1 MNMNLNLDI
10 FKQRFRSGLIYSLI
24 EGLEAGYTLTFESD
38 IPLLDCKLELEN
50 LNMPDIKLSEGRGKS
65 GIWQLSVKKEAA
77 SHKAGGCCGICG
89 TLPEKSS
96 NVG

>member
-1 MNMNLNLDI
+1 MSMSLNLKI

-24 EGLEAGYTLTFESD
+24 EGLEAGHTLTFESD

-50 LNMPDIKLSEGRGKS
+50 LNLSDVKLSESRSDS
-65 GIWQLSVKKEAA
+65 GTWQLSVKKEAVN
-77 SHKAGGCCGICG
+77 HEEGGCCGICG
-89 TLPEKSS
+89 TQPEKSS